1 MQSPYIKF
9 SAIGVSLNTVTNKEF
24 ADLKKDLQGELESN
38 LIAALEIKNYFFL
51 STCNRLELYFIE
63 EANSIS
69 NLTNNALLKEVV
81 AHGYYKAG
89 YEAIRHLARVASGM
103 DSKILGDYE
112 IVSQVKNASS
122 EAVERGTF
130 NSVLEKIVGFALQVS
145 KRVRTE
151 TKISQGITSYAS
163 AAVDIIQKDKK
174 EKLRI
179 AVVGTGDIGSQ
190 VIKYLASSKKKKAW
204 EVTVFNRTIERAKE
218 FAEAEKFQFGTIQE
232 LMASANEFDA
242 LINCADLEE
251 GDMLKF
257 STELPSLLIDLTP
270 QQAFEGLVKQSAS
283 TKYYSLDRIHQTIEG
298 VKKEKLDQMQ
308 LCEGIID
315 SCISEMHQNQKIRH
329 YLPLLHRYGDILHDT
344 TKESS
349 SDHSHYRNLVVNHV
363 FKKTKNSLL
372 NGCDMI
378 SVFTESR
385 SEKKHE

>member
-9 SAIGVSLNTVTNKEF
+9 STIGVSLNTVTNKQF
-24 ADLKKDLQGELESN
+24 ADLKKDLEEELKSN

-63 EANSIS
+63 EASSIS
-69 NLTNNALLKEVV
+69 NLTNNTLLNHVV
-81 AHGYYKAG
+81 AQGYYKSG

-112 IVSQVKNASS
+112 IVSQVKNATN

-130 NSVLEKIVGFALQVS
+130 NSVLERIAGFALQVS

-163 AAVDIIQKDKK
+163 AAVDILQKINR
-174 EKLRI
+174 ENLRV

-190 VIKYLASSKKKKAW
+190 VVKYLAADKKRKAW
-204 EVTVFNRTIERAKE
+204 DVTVFNRTQERAKE
-218 FAEAEKFQFGTIQE
+218 LAEAEHFSFGSFE
-232 LMASANEFDA
+232 NLVESSHLFDV
-242 LINCADLEE
+242 LINCADLQEE
-251 GDMLKF
+251 DVSRF
-257 STELPSLLIDLTP
+257 STALPCLVIDLTP
-270 QQAFEGLVKQSAS
+270 QQVFEQQVQRSGNI
-283 TKYYSLDRIHQTIEG
+283 KYYSLDQIHSTIENI
-298 VKKEKLDQMQ
+298 KKGKQDQLL

-315 SCISEMHQNQKIRH
+315 ACISEMHQNQKIRH
-329 YLPLLHRYGDILHDT
+329 YLPLLHRYGDVLHKT
-344 TKESS
+344 TKETS
-349 SDHSHYRNLVVNHV
+349 SDTSHYRNLVVNHV
-363 FKKTKNSLL
+363 FKKTKNSSL

>member
-1 MQSPYIKF
+1 MQSPFIKF

-38 LIAALEIKNYFFL
+38 LIAALEVKNYFFL

-69 NLTNNALLKEVV
+69 NLTNNTLLKEVV
-81 AHGYYKAG
+81 THGYYKVG

-112 IVSQVKNASS
+112 IVSQVKNSS
-122 EAVERGTF
+122 NEAVERGTF
-130 NSVLEKIVGFALQVS
+130 NNVLEKIVGFALQVS

-163 AAVDIIQKDKK
+163 AAVDILQKSKK

-190 VIKYLASSKKKKAW
+190 VIKYLAASRKKKVW
-204 EVTVFNRTIERAKE
+204 EVTVFNRTSERAKE
-218 FAEAEKFQFGTIQE
+218 LAEAEKFQFGTLQE
-232 LMASANEFDA
+232 LMSSAHQFDA
-242 LINCADLEE
+242 LINCADLE
-251 GDMLKF
+251 DDTLKF
-257 STELPSLLIDLTP
+257 STALPSLLIDLTP
-270 QQAFEGLVKQSAS
+270 QQAFEEIVKQSAS
-283 TKYYSLDRIHQTIEG
+283 TQYYSLDRIHHAIEG
-298 VKKEKLDQMQ
+298 VKKEKLSQMQ

-329 YLPLLHRYGDILHDT
+329 YLPLLHRYGDILHET

-363 FKKTKNSLL
+363 FKKTKNSSL

-385 SEKKHE
+385 PEKKHE